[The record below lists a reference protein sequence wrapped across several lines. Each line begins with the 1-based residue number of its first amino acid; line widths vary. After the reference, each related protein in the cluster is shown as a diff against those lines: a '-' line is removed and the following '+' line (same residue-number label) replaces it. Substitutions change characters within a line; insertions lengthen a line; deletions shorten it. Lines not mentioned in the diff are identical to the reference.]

1 MLSLFWAVK
10 HHFFILF
17 GSFWWLNAGRSWFT
31 GSLLKELFKRVLLA
45 VSLGG
50 NAMIFFMVPSGFQSW
65 VTSELLHSSIQPSF
79 ATFCTYVFG
88 EYFMTLMQYGMFSW
102 LLNYDSCLSRKKNHM
117 WCLVPQRRGCRCWVC
132 VGWTPGERT
141 CWRDHQVVAW
151 AWATEYVTTCHYPMD
166 IKRGYEKCVFV
177 SNVNHHKSSIDRPFF
192 IVMLNKQMVY
202 LKIDDVSP
210 QWSKR
215 FCCVHPLRAATNGN
229 PQLNHTIG
237 KQYTDDLK
245 LWGEY
250 RE

>member
-65 VTSELLHSSIQPSF
+65 VTSELLHSSIL
-79 ATFCTYVFG
+79 TFLCNFLYICVWWIFHDSDAIRYVQLTPQLW
-88 EYFMTLMQYGMFSW
+88 FMLV
-102 LLNYDSCLSRKKNHM
+102 KEKNHM

-151 AWATEYVTTCHYPMD
+151 AWATEYVTTCHYPID

-177 SNVNHHKSSIDRPFF
+177 SNVNHHKSSI
-192 IVMLNKQMVY
+192 
-202 LKIDDVSP
+202 
-210 QWSKR
+210 
-215 FCCVHPLRAATNGN
+215 
-229 PQLNHTIG
+229 
-237 KQYTDDLK
+237 
-245 LWGEY
+245 E
-250 RE
+250 